1 MPIENFNHYRINISL
16 VVLEIEIAKVE
27 ALRKKARPHR
37 RQRRRK
43 RPPSRKSSGGGGGAS
58 TATWARQ
65 RDRRA
70 AEVAWMTSEEELPE
84 DPWELLGHLAGGPG
98 GGGRTGQGGGG
109 GGAGNPGSI
118 WTTSG
123 RGCGT
128 RQGDRK
134 AEAEGL
140 DEEGRQP
147 RAEVQRKEGPLQRSR
162 TPRRRAAAVAQMSE
176 SVPGRPADTS
186 DVGKPSTTARQ
197 ARRRSR
203 SPPGRIRDLDEI
215 ADFGPCG
222 SCGVL

>member
-1 MPIENFNHYRINISL
+1 MNISL
-16 VVLEIEIAKVE
+16 VVLEIEIVKVE

-123 RGCGT
+123 RILRT
-128 RQGDRK
+128 RQGEQQTEEDREEQLRRQHK
-134 AEAEGL
+134 LGHKDHEE
-140 DEEGRQP
+140 EEGPAGAIRG
-147 RAEVQRKEGPLQRSR
+147 RAETGPGSTAGCGGGPGASGGGCGGRGGGLQ
-162 TPRRRAAAVAQMSE
+162 
-176 SVPGRPADTS
+176 
-186 DVGKPSTTARQ
+186 
-197 ARRRSR
+197 
-203 SPPGRIRDLDEI
+203 
-215 ADFGPCG
+215 
-222 SCGVL
+222 